1 MCKYLLEYC
10 YLVYSV
16 QVPAEVRCFH
26 NLLLCVVCR
35 YWSEYAVLLLVA
47 LCVAKR
53 ADVCGVHVLC
63 GVRCFHGLLL
73 CVLYVWCAGT
83 GLSTLCFTICC
94 FLHDM

>member
-47 LCVAKR
+47 LCVAKELMCVVCMYC
-53 ADVCGVHVLC
+53 AEYAVFMACCFVYFMCGVQVL
-63 GVRCFHGLLL
+63 
-73 CVLYVWCAGT
+73 A
-83 GLSTLCFTICC
+83 
-94 FLHDM
+94 